1 MKEVSTLILRG
12 IRVALTDA
20 REDYDGAASEIAQ
33 RKLRKMAFPY
43 AVDHA
48 SFSVYKKSVDARRPD
63 SIFFTYSIL
72 FRLREGVNLSDE
84 KRERFESY
92 CAAHDLAVLDETVP
106 IFAPHA
112 SLTGSAVRR
121 PVVVGFG
128 PAGMFCALALAR
140 AGLRPIVLERG
151 SCVETRTEQ
160 VRAYWEKGTLSPESN
175 VQFGEGGAGT
185 FSDGKLL
192 TRIHD
197 PFCSYVLTTFCE
209 HGADPT
215 VLTSAKP
222 HVGTDCLREIVRN
235 IRKTILSLGGEIFFD
250 TRCIAPLFRANG
262 AVCGVESSRGTI
274 ETDALF
280 LAVGHSARDTFLHLR
295 DAGVT
300 LCAKPFSVGVRV
312 EHLQRDV
319 DRALYGKHFENPALP
334 RGEYALSR
342 RYGERAVYS
351 FCMCPGGTV
360 VASASE
366 EGTIVTNG
374 MSYRARDGKN
384 ANAAFAVSIS
394 ERDFGGDF
402 LAAIDFQRSIE
413 KAAFAATNGKAPIDT
428 MGHFL
433 HGKRQTV
440 GRVEPTYT
448 GKTEFCDLDALFP
461 SYVGEHLKRGFCDF
475 EKNLVGFTADDAILT
490 APETRTSSPVRIP
503 RNADTLYA
511 ESHDGLY
518 PCGEGAGYAGGIT
531 SAAVDGLRCALRYL
545 KGVQESKM

>member
-1 MKEVSTLILRG
+1 MNGFSALILRG
-12 IRVALTDA
+12 VRIPLTDA
-20 REDYDGAASEIAQ
+20 REDHDAAAIEKAR
-33 RKLRKMAFPY
+33 RKLRSAAFPY
-43 AVDHA
+43 AIDEG
-48 SFSVYKKSVDARRPD
+48 SFAIYKKSVDARRAD

-72 FRLREGVNLSDE
+72 FRLRDRIALAAD
-84 KRERFESY
+84 KRGRFDTY
-92 CAAHDLAVLDETVP
+92 CAAHDLAVLDENPPSFVP
-106 IFAPHA
+106 NALLTAP
-112 SLTGSAVRR
+112 SARR

-151 SCVETRTEQ
+151 SCVEARTEQ
-160 VRAYWEKGTLSPESN
+160 VRAYWENGTLSPESN

-197 PFCSYVLTTFCE
+197 PLCTYILTTFCE
-209 HGADPT
+209 HGAEPSI
-215 VLTSAKP
+215 LTSAKP
-222 HVGTDCLREIVRN
+222 HVGTDRLRVIVRN
-235 IRKTILSLGGEIFFD
+235 IRETVLSLGGEIFFN
-250 TRCIAPLFRANG
+250 TRFVAPLFASDG
-262 AVCGVESSRGTI
+262 AVCGVKTSRGTI

-280 LAVGHSARDTFLHLR
+280 LAIGHSARDTFAELH

-312 EHLQRDV
+312 EHLQSDI
-319 DRALYGKHFENPALP
+319 DRALYGKFAEHPALP
-334 RGEYALSR
+334 HGEYALSR

-366 EGTIVTNG
+366 AGTIVTNG
-374 MSYRARDGKN
+374 MSYSARDGKN
-384 ANAAFAVSIS
+384 ANAAFAVSIG
-394 ERDFGGDF
+394 EQDFGGDF
-402 LAAIDFQRSIE
+402 RRAIEFQRTIE
-413 KAAFAATNGKAPIDT
+413 KTAFAAAGGAAPIDM

-433 HGKRQTV
+433 HGKRQTI

-448 GKTEFCDLDALFP
+448 GKTEFCDLTTLFP
-461 SYVGEHLKRGFCDF
+461 PYVSEHLRRGFGDF
-475 EKNLVGFTADDAILT
+475 EKNIAGFTADDTILT

-503 RNADTLYA
+503 RDADRLQANAHA
-511 ESHDGLY
+511 GLY

-545 KGVQESKM
+545 KGAEE